1 MNVLNIE
8 IKAWCGNPNY
18 IEKILLQRNA
28 RFAGIDHQVDTYF
41 HSPDGRLKLREG
53 NIEKSLIQYNRIE
66 SKDLKKSEVLLFKP
80 QGETTSLKKIL
91 EKTLGIKVVVDKE
104 RKIYFIDNVK
114 FHLDTID
121 GLGSFVEIEA
131 IDDTLQLGE
140 EKLKAQCQK
149 YIELFKI
156 RQNELID
163 RSYSDMVL
171 ELNRKVRN

>member
-1 MNVLNIE
+1 VNVLNIE
-8 IKAWCGNPNY
+8 IKAWCVNPDY

>member
-1 MNVLNIE
+1 MKILNIE
-8 IKAWCGNPNY
+8 IKAWCNNPGY
-18 IEKILLQRNA
+18 IEKILLKRNA
-28 RFAGIDHQVDTYF
+28 RFVGIDHQIDTYF

-53 NIEKSLIQYNRIE
+53 NIEKSLIHYNRIE
-66 SKDLKKSEVLLFKP
+66 TKDLKKSEVLLFKP
-80 QGETTSLKKIL
+80 QGETSALKKIL
-91 EKTLGIKVVVDKE
+91 EKNLGIKVVVDKE

-121 GLGSFVEIEA
+121 GLGTFVEIEA
-131 IDDTLQLGE
+131 IDETLQLGE

-149 YIELFKI
+149 YIELFRI

-163 RSYSDMVL
+163 RSYSDMVM